1 MNGTKYWPVVIIVAA
16 VALVGVIALVGGFS
30 AISANEEDELF
41 VYSFTGTHELFEIP
55 NGIVVIT
62 DDMEVF
68 DGGDLYLIQPE
79 AFSDI
84 VFYSA
89 RFYQIIDGEK
99 RTILFNGVEDMTGGT
114 LNIEGDLGRISSADV
129 IRYVLEENLWF
140 ELKTTDMSGKENTYQ
155 IPLTL
160 EKIVG

>member
-1 MNGTKYWPVVIIVAA
+1 MKHWFVVIVVAVAA
-16 VALVGVIALVGGFS
+16 LVCVVALVGGFS
-30 AISANEEDELF
+30 AISADEKDELS

-55 NGIVVIT
+55 NGIVVLT
-62 DDMEVF
+62 NDKEVF
-68 DGGDLYLIQPE
+68 DGGDLKIIHPA

-89 RFYQIIDGEK
+89 KYYQIKDGEK

-114 LNIEGDLGRISSADV
+114 LDIEGDLGRISSADI
-129 IRYVLEENLWF
+129 IRDDLEGNLWF
-140 ELKTTDMSGKENTYQ
+140 ELKTTDMNGKENIYQ

-160 EKIVG
+160 EKITG

>member
-1 MNGTKYWPVVIIVAA
+1 MKHWFVVIVVAVA
-16 VALVGVIALVGGFS
+16 ALVGVIALVGGFS
-30 AISANEEDELF
+30 AISANEEDELS

-55 NGIVVIT
+55 NGIVVIA

-68 DGGDLYLIQPE
+68 DGGDLKIINPA

-89 RFYQIIDGEK
+89 KYYQIKDGEK
-99 RTILFNGVEDMTGGT
+99 RTVLFNGVEDMTGGT
-114 LNIEGDLGRISSADV
+114 LNIEGDLGRISSEF
-129 IRYVLEENLWF
+129 VLSDDLEGNLWF

-160 EKIVG
+160 EKITG

>member
-1 MNGTKYWPVVIIVAA
+1 MKYWSVVIVVAVAA
-16 VALVGVIALVGGFS
+16 LVCVVALVGGFS
-30 AISANEEDELF
+30 AISADEKDELS

-55 NGIVVIT
+55 NGIVVIA

-68 DGGDLYLIQPE
+68 DGGDLKIINPA

-89 RFYQIIDGEK
+89 KYYQIKDGEK

-114 LNIEGDLGRISSADV
+114 LDIEGDLGRIASADI
-129 IRYVLEENLWF
+129 IRDDLEGNLWF

-160 EKIVG
+160 EKITG

>member
-1 MNGTKYWPVVIIVAA
+1 MKHWFVVIVVAVA
-16 VALVGVIALVGGFS
+16 ALVGVIALVGGFS
-30 AISANEEDELF
+30 AISADEKDELS

-62 DDMEVF
+62 DDKEVF
-68 DGGDLYLIQPE
+68 DGGDLKIIDSA

-89 RFYQIIDGEK
+89 KYYQIKDGEK

-114 LNIEGDLGRISSADV
+114 LDIEGDLGRISSADI
-129 IRYVLEENLWF
+129 IRDDLEGNLWF
-140 ELKTTDMSGKENTYQ
+140 ELKTSDMSGKENTYQ

-160 EKIVG
+160 EKITG

>member
-1 MNGTKYWPVVIIVAA
+1 MKHWFVVIVVAVA
-16 VALVGVIALVGGFS
+16 ALVGVIALVGGFS
-30 AISANEEDELF
+30 AIPANEEDELS
-41 VYSFTGTHELFEIP
+41 VYSFTGTHELFELP
-55 NGIVVIT
+55 NGIVVLT
-62 DDMEVF
+62 NDKEVF
-68 DGGDLYLIQPE
+68 DGGDLKIINPA

-89 RFYQIIDGEK
+89 KYYQIKDGEK

-114 LNIEGDLGRISSADV
+114 LDIEGDLGRIASADI
-129 IRYVLEENLWF
+129 IRDDLEGNLWF

-160 EKIVG
+160 EKITG

>member
-1 MNGTKYWPVVIIVAA
+1 MKYWSVVIVVAVAA
-16 VALVGVIALVGGFS
+16 LVCVVALVGGFS
-30 AISANEEDELF
+30 AISADEKDELS

-55 NGIVVIT
+55 NGIVVLT
-62 DDMEVF
+62 DDKEVF
-68 DGGDLYLIQPE
+68 DGGDLKIINPA

-89 RFYQIIDGEK
+89 KYYQIKDGEK

-114 LNIEGDLGRISSADV
+114 LDIEGDLGRIASADIV
-129 IRYVLEENLWF
+129 SDDLEGNLWF
-140 ELKTTDMSGKENTYQ
+140 ELKTTDMSGKENIYQ

-160 EKIVG
+160 EKITG

>member
-1 MNGTKYWPVVIIVAA
+1 MKYWSVVIVVAVA
-16 VALVGVIALVGGFS
+16 ALVGVIALVGGFS
-30 AISANEEDELF
+30 AISANEEDDLS
-41 VYSFTGTHELFEIP
+41 VYSFTGTHEMFEIP
-55 NGIVVIT
+55 NGIVVLT
-62 DDMEVF
+62 NDKEVF
-68 DGGDLYLIQPE
+68 DGGDLKIINPA

-89 RFYQIIDGEK
+89 KYYQIKDGEK

-114 LNIEGDLGRISSADV
+114 LDIEGDLGRIASADI
-129 IRYVLEENLWF
+129 IRDDLEGNLWF

-160 EKIVG
+160 EKITG

>member
-1 MNGTKYWPVVIIVAA
+1 MKYWSVVIVVAVAA
-16 VALVGVIALVGGFS
+16 LVCVVALVGGFS
-30 AISANEEDELF
+30 AISANEEDELS
-41 VYSFTGTHELFEIP
+41 VYSFTGTHELFELP
-55 NGIVVIT
+55 NGIVVLT
-62 DDMEVF
+62 NDKEVF
-68 DGGDLYLIQPE
+68 DGGDLKIINPA

-89 RFYQIIDGEK
+89 KYYQIKDGEK

-114 LNIEGDLGRISSADV
+114 LDIEGDLGRIASADI
-129 IRYVLEENLWF
+129 IRDNLEGNLWF

-160 EKIVG
+160 EKITG

>member
-1 MNGTKYWPVVIIVAA
+1 MKHWFVVIVVAVA
-16 VALVGVIALVGGFS
+16 ALVGVIALVGGFS
-30 AISANEEDELF
+30 AISANEEDELS

-55 NGIVVIT
+55 NGIVVIA

-68 DGGDLYLIQPE
+68 DGGDLHLIQPE

-89 RFYQIIDGEK
+89 KYYQIKDGEK
-99 RTILFNGVEDMTGGT
+99 RTVLFNGVEDMTGGT
-114 LNIEGDLGRISSADV
+114 LDIEGDLGRIASADI
-129 IRYVLEENLWF
+129 IRDDLEGNLWF

-160 EKIVG
+160 EKITG

>member
-1 MNGTKYWPVVIIVAA
+1 MKHWFVVIVVAVA
-16 VALVGVIALVGGFS
+16 ALVGVIALVGGFS
-30 AISANEEDELF
+30 AISADEMDELS

-55 NGIVVIT
+55 NGVVVLT
-62 DDMEVF
+62 DDKDVF
-68 DGGDLYLIQPE
+68 DGGDLKIINPA

-89 RFYQIIDGEK
+89 KYYQIKDGEK

-114 LNIEGDLGRISSADV
+114 LDIEGDLGRIASADI
-129 IRYVLEENLWF
+129 IRDDLEGNLWF

-160 EKIVG
+160 EKITG

>member
-1 MNGTKYWPVVIIVAA
+1 MKHWFVVIVVAVA
-16 VALVGVIALVGGFS
+16 ALVGVIALVGGFS
-30 AISANEEDELF
+30 AISANEEDELS

-55 NGIVVIT
+55 NGIVVIA

-68 DGGDLYLIQPE
+68 DGGDLKIINPA

-89 RFYQIIDGEK
+89 KYYQIKDGEK

-114 LNIEGDLGRISSADV
+114 LDIEGDLGRIASADI
-129 IRYVLEENLWF
+129 IRDDLEGNLWF

-160 EKIVG
+160 EKITG

>member
-1 MNGTKYWPVVIIVAA
+1 MKHWFVVIVVAVA
-16 VALVGVIALVGGFS
+16 ALVGVIALVGGFS
-30 AISANEEDELF
+30 AISANEEDELS

-55 NGIVVIT
+55 NGIVVIA

-68 DGGDLYLIQPE
+68 DGGDLKIINPA

-89 RFYQIIDGEK
+89 KYYQIKDGEK
-99 RTILFNGVEDMTGGT
+99 RTVLFNGVEDMTGGT
-114 LNIEGDLGRISSADV
+114 LDIEGDLGRIASADI
-129 IRYVLEENLWF
+129 IRDDLEGNLWF

-160 EKIVG
+160 EKITG

>member
-1 MNGTKYWPVVIIVAA
+1 MKHWFVVIVVAVAA
-16 VALVGVIALVGGFS
+16 LVCVVALVGGFS
-30 AISANEEDELF
+30 AISADEKDELS

-55 NGIVVIT
+55 NGIVVIA

-68 DGGDLYLIQPE
+68 DGGDLKIINPA

-89 RFYQIIDGEK
+89 KYYQIKDGEK

-114 LNIEGDLGRISSADV
+114 LDIEGDLGRIASADI
-129 IRYVLEENLWF
+129 IRDDLEGNLWF

-160 EKIVG
+160 EKITG

>member
-1 MNGTKYWPVVIIVAA
+1 MKHWFVVIVVAVA
-16 VALVGVIALVGGFS
+16 ALVGVIALVGGFS
-30 AISANEEDELF
+30 AISANEEDELS
-41 VYSFTGTHELFEIP
+41 VYSFTGTHELFELP
-55 NGIVVIT
+55 NGIVVLT
-62 DDMEVF
+62 NDKEVF
-68 DGGDLYLIQPE
+68 DGGDLKIINPA

-89 RFYQIIDGEK
+89 KYYQIKDGEK

-114 LNIEGDLGRISSADV
+114 LDIEGDLGRIASADI
-129 IRYVLEENLWF
+129 IRDDLEGNLWF

-160 EKIVG
+160 EKITG

>member
-1 MNGTKYWPVVIIVAA
+1 MKHWFVVIVVAVA
-16 VALVGVIALVGGFS
+16 ALVGVIALVGGFS
-30 AISANEEDELF
+30 AISANEEDELS

-55 NGIVVIT
+55 NGIVVLT
-62 DDMEVF
+62 DDKEVF
-68 DGGDLYLIQPE
+68 DGGDLKIIHPA

-89 RFYQIIDGEK
+89 KYYQIMDGEK

-114 LNIEGDLGRISSADV
+114 LDIEGDLGRIASADI
-129 IRYVLEENLWF
+129 IRDDLEGNLWF

-160 EKIVG
+160 EKITG

>member
-1 MNGTKYWPVVIIVAA
+1 MKKT
-16 VALVGVIALVGGFS
+16 IALVLALVCVVGTAGCILP
-30 AISANEEDELF
+30 ISDSHDELS
-41 VYSFTGTHELFEIP
+41 VYSFTGNHELFEIP

-114 LNIEGDLGRISSADV
+114 LNIEGDLGRISSADI
-129 IRYVLEENLWF
+129 IRSVLEENLWF

>member
-1 MNGTKYWPVVIIVAA
+1 MKHWSVVIVAA
-16 VALVGVIALVGGFS
+16 VAALVGVIALIGGFS
-30 AISANEEDELF
+30 AIPANEEDDLS

-55 NGIVVIT
+55 NGVVVLT
-62 DDMEVF
+62 DDKEVF
-68 DGGDLYLIQPE
+68 DGGDLKIINPA

-89 RFYQIIDGEK
+89 KYYQIKDGEK

-114 LNIEGDLGRISSADV
+114 LDIEGDLGRIASADIV
-129 IRYVLEENLWF
+129 SDDLEGNLWF
-140 ELKTTDMSGKENTYQ
+140 ELKTTDMSGKENIYQ

-160 EKIVG
+160 EKITG